1 VQLLTVPCYFVG
13 AATYMTTAVLSDHFQ
28 MRGVFCVIFGT
39 ISVIGYGVL
48 ISPAA
53 DGVHYFG

>member
-1 VQLLTVPCYFVG
+1 MPCYFVG